1 MKRDKQDVAIL
12 VLGILVAVLLVALIV
27 INVFDWKP
35 EKLETPLP
43 SETVPPTDE
52 TQEGFQF
59 SDAPEIILGSGDAQG
74 REDTSD
80 VSTDSGS
87 VAMALVTGS
96 FAQRGGPDFSLYL
109 DKETFQMTEND
120 GYCYFS
126 LDGDAGASLY
136 LEVAYHDGA
145 GAQTLAETLLNDY
158 GIVAN
163 PQNNGA
169 VQIGDYEAVNVQ
181 GSALET
187 RLDAYVIET
196 AHGCITLVLCTPG
209 DTMAVYADSLRA
221 SMATLALT
229 GN

>member
-1 MKRDKQDVAIL
+1 MKRDRQDVAIV
-12 VLGILVAVLLVALIV
+12 VLGSLVAVLLVALIV
-27 INVFDWKP
+27 IHVFDLKLVRP
-35 EKLETPLP
+35 EAPP
-43 SETVPPTDE
+43 AETVPSSGD

-74 REDTSD
+74 RADASD

-87 VAMALVTGS
+87 VSMSLVTGS

-126 LDGDAGASLY
+126 LSGGAGASLY
-136 LEVAYHDGA
+136 LEIAYHDGA
-145 GAQTLAETLLNDY
+145 DAQTLAGELLKSY
-158 GIVAN
+158 GIVAE

-169 VQIGDYEAVNVQ
+169 VQLGGYAAVNVQ

-209 DTMAVYADSLRA
+209 GAGGASADSLRA
-221 SMATLALT
+221 SMETLALT
-229 GN
+229 EN